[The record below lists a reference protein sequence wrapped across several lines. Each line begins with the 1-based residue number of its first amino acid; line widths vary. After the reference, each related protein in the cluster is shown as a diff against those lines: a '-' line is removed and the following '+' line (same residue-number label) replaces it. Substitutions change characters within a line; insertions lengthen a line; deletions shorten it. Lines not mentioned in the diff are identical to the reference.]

1 MVLAYLAFKTGEK
14 WSVKEDIAYRSKDI
28 EKRIKDVEKEK

>member
-1 MVLAYLAFKTGEK
+1 MVLAYLAFKLGK
-14 WSVKEDIAYRSKDI
+14 WSVKEDIAYRSKAI